1 MLALAVS
8 GMNEVL
14 DSHGRTQAA
23 WWNRIPLAAWAL
35 MAVIAICCSVLIGCH
50 ARNVERNALLML
62 VLPFIVSISFFLIA
76 DIDSPRGG
84 VIRVQPQNLVSL
96 SRSLPVH

>member
-1 MLALAVS
+1 M
-8 GMNEVL
+8 
-14 DSHGRTQAA
+14 
-23 WWNRIPLAAWAL
+23 
-35 MAVIAICCSVLIGCH
+35 
-50 ARNVERNALLML
+50 LML